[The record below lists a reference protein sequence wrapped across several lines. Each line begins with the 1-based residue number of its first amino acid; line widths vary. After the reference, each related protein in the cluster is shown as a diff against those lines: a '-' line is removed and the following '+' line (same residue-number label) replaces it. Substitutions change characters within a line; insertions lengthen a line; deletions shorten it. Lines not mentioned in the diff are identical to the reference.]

1 MIFYVAEAALL
12 VLLALAIALLAAVY
26 RELGRQNRFRQEFG
40 QLLVETSSALEGIDR
55 TLREFDQRSDQALDR
70 LGAHISQARDAIDE
84 LERLSP
90 SLEQRPAR
98 SKARRPAGDTGPS
111 HREEH

>member
-12 VLLALAIALLAAVY
+12 FLLALAIALLAAMY

-55 TLREFDQRSDQALDR
+55 TLRGFDQRSDQTLDR
-70 LGAHISQARDAIDE
+70 LGARISQARDAIDE

-90 SLEQRPAR
+90 LLDERPAQ
-98 SKARRPAGDTGPS
+98 SKARRPACETGLS